1 METATLVMVATIVC
15 VLGGFAGYQFACL
28 ICRNGA

>member
-1 METATLVMVATIVC
+1 MGTATLVMVATIVC
-15 VLGGFAGYQFACL
+15 LLGGFAGYQFARL